1 MNKITLPLFV
11 LLFMALMAVPA
22 AFARDLVVAVS
33 PYYSLDEAKKHSLQ
47 LLQQLTQLEQG
58 SRITLIDGNHL
69 SIIGVFNIPDNPAY
83 SNPKARLGLNRD
95 AVAALKRFADKS
107 VASGSEG
114 HPSVAGAVRLP
125 QLLRYAAEHFSHTK
139 QLDVVV
145 LGSPFFD
152 DPKEP
157 AFSMAGGR
165 FPSDGHLFFTPGK
178 SPFGTEGQGQLLKNV
193 HVHIGY
199 GSDGI
204 MQGDRHRHRYFVQRF
219 WTLYI
224 ERLGGKLSSFV
235 ADVPTLF
242 RGLAQKN
249 SPPAHDFK
257 PVRSDKLEMILLR
270 PQENKQSIFERPVS
284 KTALPQAQLRRAE
297 NVQVGISW
305 QCALCDLDLYARAI
319 PGAPVIYFGNIASK
333 HGYYWKDYRNSP
345 QPTNGFETIS
355 FDVPLDLRTLLIAI
369 NFYEGEAPKGA
380 AGEIRISIDD
390 QTYAA
395 PFHIP
400 ATHGNGG
407 QDMTKVF
414 ETKSSGQ
421 HSVIVDALRIV
432 KAR

>member
-1 MNKITLPLFV
+1 MNRITLSFFA
-11 LLFMALMAVPA
+11 LFMALMVVPA

-33 PYYSLDEAKKHSLQ
+33 PYYPPDEAKKHSVQ

-58 SRITLIDGNHL
+58 SRVTLIDGYHL
-69 SIIGVFNIPDNPAY
+69 SIIGEFNIPDNSAY

-107 VASGSEG
+107 VAPGSEG
-114 HPSVAGAVRLP
+114 HPPIPSAVRLP
-125 QLLRYAAEHFSHTK
+125 QLLRYAAEHFSHAK
-139 QLDVVV
+139 QLDLVV
-145 LGSPFFD
+145 LGSPFFVD
-152 DPKEP
+152 TKEP
-157 AFSMAGGR
+157 AFSMTGGR
-165 FPSDGHLFFTPGK
+165 FPSDGHLFATPGK
-178 SPFGTEGQGQLLKNV
+178 SPYGTEGQGQLLKNV

-199 GSDGI
+199 GSDNI
-204 MQGDRHRHRYFVQRF
+204 MQGDRHRYFVQRF

-257 PVRSDKLEMILLR
+257 PVHSDKLEMILLR

-284 KTALPQAQLRRAE
+284 KTALPQMQLRRAE
-297 NVQVGISW
+297 NVQIGISW
-305 QCALCDLDLYARAI
+305 QCALCDLDLYARAM
-319 PGAPVIYFGNIASK
+319 PGAPVLYFGNITTK

-380 AGEIRISIDD
+380 AGEIRIAVDD

-400 ATHGNGG
+400 ATRGNGG
-407 QDMTKVF
+407 HDMAKVF
-414 ETKSSGQ
+414 ETGKASGN
-421 HSVIVDALRIV
+421 HSLIIDALRIV

>member
-1 MNKITLPLFV
+1 MNKITLSFFV
-11 LLFMALMAVPA
+11 LFMALVAVPA
-22 AFARDLVVAVS
+22 AIARDLVVAIS
-33 PYYSLDEAKKHSLQ
+33 PYYSQDDAKRHFLQ

-58 SRITLIDGNHL
+58 SRVTLVDGFHL
-69 SIIGVFNIPDNPAY
+69 SIIGEFNIPDNIAY
-83 SNPKARLGLNRD
+83 SNPKARLGLNRN

-107 VASGSEG
+107 VAPGSEG

-165 FPSDGHLFFTPGK
+165 FPSDGHLFVTPGK

-199 GSDGI
+199 GSDNI
-204 MQGDRHRHRYFVQRF
+204 MQGDRHRYFVQRF
-219 WTLYI
+219 WTLYV

-284 KTALPQAQLRRAE
+284 KVALPQAQLRRAE

-305 QCALCDLDLYARAI
+305 QCALCDLDLYARAM
-319 PGAPVIYFGNIASK
+319 PGAPVLYFGNIATK

-345 QPTNGFETIS
+345 QPTNDFETIS
-355 FDVPLDLRTLLIAI
+355 FDIPLDLRTLLIAI
-369 NFYEGEAPKGA
+369 NFYEGEAPKGVS
-380 AGEIRISIDD
+380 GEIRIAVDD

-400 ATHGNGG
+400 ATRGNGG
-407 QDMTKVF
+407 HDMARVLENDKT
-414 ETKSSGQ
+414 SGQ